1 MDWLEFGLTLAAF
14 LGSHIL
20 PSRPGLKAALVARQ
34 GRAGYGMAYGGLSLL
49 LLVWVIGAAGRA
61 PFVVIWDQ
69 TLWMRWLANLAMP
82 VAVTLIVLALGAPN
96 PLSFGGRATGFD
108 PARPGIA
115 GVVRHPLL
123 WALLIW
129 SGVHL
134 LVNGDL
140 AHVMLFGLFALYAV
154 LGMRMI
160 DRRNRR
166 LWGEGLWITRASGT
180 SNLPFQ
186 GNWQGFRP
194 ALWRIALAAGV
205 WIGLLHLHLP
215 VIGVS
220 PMP

>member
-1 MDWLEFGLTLAAF
+1 M
-14 LGSHIL
+14 
-20 PSRPGLKAALVARQ
+20 
-34 GRAGYGMAYGGLSLL
+34 
-49 LLVWVIGAAGRA
+49 
-61 PFVVIWDQ
+61 
-69 TLWMRWLANLAMP
+69 
-82 VAVTLIVLALGAPN
+82 
-96 PLSFGGRATGFD
+96 
-108 PARPGIA
+108 
-115 GVVRHPLL
+115 
-123 WALLIW
+123 
-129 SGVHL
+129 HL

-140 AHVMLFGLFALYAV
+140 AHVILFGLFALYAV

-194 ALWRIALAAGV
+194 ALWRIALAAIV